1 MDVGELIQTLGFPA
15 AVAAFALFNS
25 YKHEEFLQQTLET
38 TLKEN
43 TEAITQLKTVITH
56 LMGGDGK

>member
-1 MDVGELIQTLGFPA
+1 MDLVDIISTLGFPA

-38 TLKEN
+38 TLKDN
-43 TEAITQLKTVITH
+43 TEAITQLKAVISRI
-56 LMGGDGK
+56 MGDEKE